1 MKSLKNVT
9 PEKVAAVLKLMRKG
23 EQLTRQA
30 ERRRRTALVVWLS
43 AHILGLGLMAAF
55 LVLHE
60 AKRRR
65 LPRPNAAIRT
75 VRRISELHE
84 SRRRGTLA

>member
-30 ERRRRTALVVWLS
+30 ERRRRTALVVWFSALLS
-43 AHILGLGLMAAF
+43 LGLMVF
-55 LVLHE
+55 LLDPPRRDKE
-60 AKRRR
+60 ASS
-65 LPRPNAAIRT
+65 PTECSNTNCQANF
-75 VRRISELHE
+75 
-84 SRRRGTLA
+84 